1 MLHLVMHK
9 LDKTFMK
16 AQTHAE
22 AELDKRFPKG
32 MSIGERLR
40 EAWWLTCMAYGI
52 DPDKSPKME
61 KQYFS
66 TRKHSR

>member
-1 MLHLVMHK
+1 MFK

-22 AELDKRFPKG
+22 AELDKKFPKD
-32 MSIGERLR
+32 MPIGERLR

-52 DPDKSPKME
+52 DPDNCPKME

-66 TRKHSR
+66 KRKHSR